1 MPTTTTTMTERR
13 SQVVMTVQVPKK
25 TTLAIHGARLASW
38 KTVLFQSLGRELHA
52 LHLQSQERAFMA
64 TSHGVNYVAS
74 KSETVAVH

>member
-1 MPTTTTTMTERR
+1 MPTTTIKTTERR
-13 SQVVMTVQVPKK
+13 SQVVMTAQASRK
-25 TTLAIHGARLASW
+25 TTLAVHGARLVSW

-64 TSHGVNYVAS
+64 TSHGVNYAAS